1 VSVTPRK
8 AEATDDGHPR
18 EGAKQVLEQRGRK
31 LSPFKLLRVIG
42 PGLISGG
49 ADNDPAGITTYSVV
63 GAQNGFSQN
72 WLLILSTPLLI
83 VVQQMSARIGNVTKT
98 DLAASI
104 RQNYGRNV
112 AAIAVLLTVVANIIT
127 IGADLVMMAATIELV
142 TGVAFV
148 YFVIPLAGVMGLIT
162 IAFDYNTIRKYML
175 WLVAVFAAYIVS
187 AVLEHPHWPTVASQT
202 VIPRINLTSTYFLG
216 AVGLLG
222 TTITP
227 FMFFWQ
233 SSGEVEE
240 KRGVQGIGRSNLD
253 ISVGMVWSN
262 ITAFF
267 IMVVTGSVLFS
278 HGASINT
285 AADAA
290 QALEPLA
297 GAQAKY
303 LFAVGI
309 IGAGLLAIPVMSAAT
324 AYAVAGFFGWRR
336 SLGRPVSRAP
346 QFYLVLGLALI
357 VGVQL
362 AVSDVNPIKALFYSQ
377 VLNGLIAPFLILL
390 LLRLSS
396 SRKVMGEFVNGR
408 WTNIIAGATIGVMLV
423 ADGALVYTVATS
435 GLP

>member
-1 VSVTPRK
+1 MSVPPPIT
-8 AEATDDGHPR
+8 ETTDGPSQR
-18 EGAKQVLEQRGRK
+18 EGAKEAVDRRGRK
-31 LSPFKLLRVIG
+31 LSPLKLLRVIG

-72 WLLILSTPLLI
+72 WLLICSTPLLI

-112 AAIAVLLTVVANIIT
+112 AGAAVLLTITANIIT

-142 TGVAFV
+142 TGIAFV
-148 YFVIPLAGVMGLIT
+148 YFVVPLAVLMGCIT
-162 IAFDYNTIRKYML
+162 IAFDYNTIRKYLL

-187 AVLEHPHWPTVASQT
+187 AVLAHPHWPTVASQT
-202 VIPRINLTSTYFLG
+202 VIPRIDLTSTYFLG

-227 FMFFWQ
+227 YMFFWQ
-233 SSGEVEE
+233 TSGEVEE

-290 QALEPLA
+290 RALEPVA

-309 IGAGLLAIPVMSAAT
+309 VGAGLLAIPVLAAST

-336 SLGRPVSRAP
+336 SLGRQANRAP
-346 QFYLVLGLALI
+346 QFYLVLALALV

-362 AVSDVNPIKALFYSQ
+362 AISGVDPIKALFYSQ
-377 VLNGLIAPFLILL
+377 VLDGLIAPVLILL

-408 WTNIIAGATIGVMLV
+408 WTNLVASAAICVMVL